1 MSINQQ
7 IKHGLNK
14 VVCVIVHL
22 EIMSG
27 HIPNRI
33 TNLTALVEY
42 ALVILHQ
49 RELWFLLECL
59 GIVQSYNLVIVLY
72 QWDAKFERPAL
83 QFFMSNIACGSNMHL
98 KILRR

>member
-7 IKHGLNK
+7 IKHGLK

-22 EIMSG
+22 EMSG

-33 TNLTALVEY
+33 TALVEY
-42 ALVILHQ
+42 ALVILQQ

-72 QWDAKFERPAL
+72 QWDAKFERPVL
-83 QFFMSNIACGSNMHL
+83 QFYMSDIACGSNMHL